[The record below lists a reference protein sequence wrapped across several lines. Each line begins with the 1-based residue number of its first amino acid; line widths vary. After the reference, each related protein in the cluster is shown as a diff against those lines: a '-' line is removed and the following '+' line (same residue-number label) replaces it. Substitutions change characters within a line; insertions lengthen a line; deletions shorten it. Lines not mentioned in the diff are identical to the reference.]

1 MDQKKDS
8 KNLFEFDSL
17 YKNENIKFLAG
28 LDEAGRG
35 PWAGPVTT
43 AIVIFPMDIN
53 PKILNGL
60 NDSKKLSNK
69 SRREFFDIIKN
80 VSLAYHISNI
90 DHETIDKI
98 NIGQAINLGFVECVK
113 NISVK
118 PDLVLVDGIVKIK
131 GIDVKQECICQGDMK
146 SAVISAASILAKVTR
161 DNLMNEFDKI
171 YPQYKFAE
179 HKGYG
184 TSLHRVMLEKYGV
197 CKIHRKSYKPI
208 AEFRAKLK

>member
-8 KNLFEFDSL
+8 VNLFEFDSL
-17 YKNENIKFLAG
+17 YINENVKFLAG
-28 LDEAGRG
+28 IDEAGRG

-43 AIVIFPMDIN
+43 AIVIFPIDIN
-53 PKILNGL
+53 PKILQGL
-60 NDSKKLSNK
+60 KDSKQLSDK

-80 VSLAYHISNI
+80 VSLAYHIESV
-90 DHETIDKI
+90 DHKTIDKI

-113 NISVK
+113 NISIK

-131 GIDVKQECICQGDMK
+131 GIDIKQECVCKGDTK

-161 DNLMNEFDKI
+161 DNMMNKFDTV
-171 YPQYKFAE
+171 YPEYKFGK

-184 TSLHRVMLEKYGV
+184 TALHSAMLKKYGV
-197 CKIHRKSYKPI
+197 CEIHRKSYRPV
-208 AEFRAKLK
+208 AELIL